1 MRLSLLRAP
10 KQPDTECDMGVHHFK
25 YALLP
30 HEGTF
35 QQAGVIQHGL
45 NFNVPLQASLVHLA
59 APTEST
65 SFFSLDNKSVLI
77 DTVKKA
83 EDSNALVIRL
93 YEATPPLLSTQP
105 HSPKTLLFQ
114 AFGGSA
120 KVRLSTSLPVAR
132 VWSCNI
138 LEEHDE
144 ELAWSPEK
152 GVELSFTPF
161 KFQTLKVELA
171 SSSSGATSDTHT
183 EKRKKSK

>member
-93 YEATPPLLSTQP
+93 YEALHPPSSP
-105 HSPKTLLFQ
+105 HNHTLL
-114 AFGGSA
+114 
-120 KVRLSTSLPVAR
+120 RLYYSGLWRICEGEVIDHLAR
-132 VWSCNI
+132 CRC
-138 LEEHDE
+138 LE
-144 ELAWSPEK
+144 L
-152 GVELSFTPF
+152 
-161 KFQTLKVELA
+161 
-171 SSSSGATSDTHT
+171 
-183 EKRKKSK
+183 